1 MVNTASSADSK
12 SSNKLLM
19 IVALITV
26 IATAWTALQG
36 EDAVDGAADELL
48 TINTSTKTIA
58 VSEPNNPQH
67 AKKLAANELPK
78 NQPLIPWQN
87 MKREAFAERPY
98 DLFKVHS
105 WLVIP
110 TVKKIKPLPPPPPVA
125 PPAPFTYIGK
135 LEDSP
140 KGTQVFL
147 MANGKLYLAVK
158 GEKINQQWRF
168 DAEDANALRL
178 TYLPLNLAQTLSKSA
193 KSVELASTVL
203 AAPELTH

>member
-36 EDAVDGAADELL
+36 EDAVDGATDELL
-48 TINTSTKTIA
+48 TANTSTKTIA
-58 VSEPNNPQH
+58 VAEPNKPQH
-67 AKKLAANELPK
+67 AKKLAANDLPK

-87 MKREAFAERPY
+87 MKREPFADKPY
-98 DLFKVHS
+98 DLFKAHS

-110 TVKKIKPLPPPPPVA
+110 PVKKMKPLPPPPPVA

-158 GEKINQQWRF
+158 GEKINQQWGF

>member
-36 EDAVDGAADELL
+36 EGAVDGASDELL
-48 TINTSTKTIA
+48 TTNTSTKAIA
-58 VSEPNNPQH
+58 VAVPNNPHH
-67 AKKLAANELPK
+67 AKKLAANNLSN
-78 NQPLIPWQN
+78 NQQLIPWQN
-87 MKREAFAERPY
+87 MKREALADKPY

-110 TVKKIKPLPPPPPVA
+110 PVKKIKPLPPPLPVA
-125 PPAPFTYIGK
+125 PPTPFTYIGK

-193 KSVELASTVL
+193 KSVELASAVL